1 MTEPGERASAGASA
15 LEGAWVV
22 ESIDGV
28 ATARAVPTIEF
39 AAGHVHGTG
48 SVNRYRG
55 AYELVDGRLVVGP
68 VMSTMMA
75 GPAPAM
81 AQEQRWF
88 RALSSPA
95 EVRVV
100 GATAIELGHDDGTVS
115 LLRSATVT
123 VRGTVTY
130 RARIAMPPG
139 AVVTVWLDDDAR
151 ADVAAEPVASTVIV
165 DPGNV
170 PVAFELAVATGAGA
184 PPARLALRAWIDVGG
199 ELWFISEGDH
209 PVDLHD
215 PTPHELLLRRVG
227 S

>member
-1 MTEPGERASAGASA
+1 MTEPEDCADAGAPA

-28 ATARAVPTIEF
+28 PTARAIPTVEF
-39 AAGHVHGTG
+39 AGGHVHGTG

-68 VMSTMMA
+68 VMSTLMA

-88 RALSSPA
+88 SALSSPA
-95 EVRVV
+95 EVRVA
-100 GATAIELGHDDGTVS
+100 GGNSIELAHDDGTVS
-115 LLRSATVT
+115 LLRPATVT

-130 RARIAMPPG
+130 HARIAMPPG
-139 AVVTVWLDDDAR
+139 AVVTVWVDDDAR
-151 ADVAAEPVASTVIV
+151 ADVAAEPVASTVIA

-170 PVAFELAVATGAGA
+170 PVAFELAVATAAGA

-199 ELWFISEGDH
+199 EPWFDSDTDH

-215 PTPHELLLRRVG
+215 PTPHELVLRRVE